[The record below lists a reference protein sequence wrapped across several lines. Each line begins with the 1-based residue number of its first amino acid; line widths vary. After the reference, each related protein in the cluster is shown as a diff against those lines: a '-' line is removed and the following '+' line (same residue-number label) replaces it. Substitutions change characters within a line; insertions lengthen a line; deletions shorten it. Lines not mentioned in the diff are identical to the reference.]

1 MKSLQAKLISMLAVM
16 LVIALLLSGILITG
30 AMEKNDMASNYGLK
44 NELAGY
50 LNAAAGWQAIE
61 RGVGATILGSD
72 APPASLISKFNNLGS
87 KGDEEVT
94 SAIRTAKELINTY
107 PDRDFES
114 QFSSW
119 KSAYGSLQAV
129 RSRVTSGS
137 IKRSEWVPIAS
148 KNIKAEFLLRDI
160 AFAPH
165 DDREGVMLLN
175 AVTRVNVATL
185 AEFAGRERAVLGGII
200 ASGKPIPPATKE
212 TLVGYRA
219 LVENASDAI
228 LSQKNL
234 SGTPD
239 DLSSAI
245 SAYEAEFLGGYQ
257 QLREKIYSAS
267 ANGEPYPISGGDW
280 IGAAT
285 KAINTALNI
294 SKVVGNIA
302 TVDADRIKS
311 ESSMDEILSL
321 GLLALSV
328 GVFIFIFFFL
338 TRSVI
343 KPINIS
349 ITTLGEGAGQIESA
363 SGQVSS
369 SSQMLAEGATEQAS
383 SLEET
388 SSALDQMASMTKQN
402 ADNANEASALA
413 KDLMKEAEKGGEI
426 MNNMSVAMDEITK
439 SSDEIRK
446 INKVIEEIA
455 FQTNLL
461 ALNAAVE
468 AARAGEHGKGF
479 AVVAEEV
486 RNLAQRSA
494 AAAKDTSSLI
504 EESGGRVESG
514 SSMAAE
520 ANQAIV
526 GMLDNVKKVT
536 DLVGEI
542 ASASNEQAQGIDQ
555 VNNAVSQMDRVTQQ
569 NAANAEQSAA
579 ASEELSAQ
587 AESLNDV
594 VRGLMMIV
602 SGVDT
607 TGMNQHGSPS
617 SGGRKQ
623 LAGRA
628 PAVARTAPKAYAPVK
643 SAASSAPAPKK
654 NVESAIPFDDDDDFK
669 DF

>member
-16 LVIALLLSGILITG
+16 LVIALVLSVILVAK
-30 AMEKNDMASNYGLK
+30 AMEENDMASNYGLK
-44 NELAGY
+44 NKIAGY

-72 APPASLISKFNNLGS
+72 SPSTSLISKFNNLGS
-87 KGDEEVT
+87 KGDEEVA
-94 SAIRTAKELINTY
+94 SAMRVAKELIEIY

-137 IKRSEWVPIAS
+137 IKRGEWIPIAS
-148 KNIKAEFLLRDI
+148 KNINAEFSMRNI

-185 AEFAGRERAVLGGII
+185 AEFAGRERAILGGTI
-200 ASGKPIPPATKE
+200 AGGKPILPATKE

-219 LVENASDAI
+219 LVDNASKAI
-228 LSQKNL
+228 LAQKNL
-234 SGTPD
+234 SGTPGE
-239 DLSSAI
+239 LSAAI

-257 QLREKIYSAS
+257 QLREKVYSAS
-267 ANGEPYPISGGDW
+267 AKGEAYPVSGGEW

-285 KAINTALNI
+285 KAINTVLNI
-294 SKVVGNIA
+294 SKVVGDIA
-302 TVDADRIKS
+302 TVDSDRIKS
-311 ESSMDEILSL
+311 GAHTDEILSL

-413 KDLMKEAEKGGEI
+413 KDLMKEAEKGGDI

-494 AAAKDTSSLI
+494 SAAKDTSSLI

-520 ANQAIV
+520 ANHAIV

-594 VRGLMMIV
+594 VRGLMIIV
-602 SGVDT
+602 SGVDS
-607 TGMNQHGSPS
+607 TGMERHGSPS
-617 SGGRKQ
+617 GGGRKQ

-628 PAVARTAPKAYAPVK
+628 PVRTAP
-643 SAASSAPAPKK
+643 
-654 NVESAIPFDDDDDFK
+654 
-669 DF
+669 